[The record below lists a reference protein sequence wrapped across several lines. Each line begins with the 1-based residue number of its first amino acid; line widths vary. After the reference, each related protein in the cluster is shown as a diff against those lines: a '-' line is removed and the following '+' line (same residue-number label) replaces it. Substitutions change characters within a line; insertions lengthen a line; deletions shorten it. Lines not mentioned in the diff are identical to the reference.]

1 MIRGTTG
8 ASPGTL
14 AEILAYASPCA
25 SRASKTACTR
35 LRTVGSREPV
45 WSRAP
50 NLVAYKSVTF
60 LSIDADEN
68 PVIVGENSIS
78 AFPTFKFFL
87 NSAEEDLPIVGA
99 EISDV
104 QSKIDEL
111 MEANGLS

>member
-1 MIRGTTG
+1 MVVDFG
-8 ASPGTL
+8 A
-14 AEILAYASPCA
+14 EWCKPCQHVKPLFEA
-25 SRASKTACTR
+25 LSANS
-35 LRTVGSREPV
+35 
-45 WSRAP
+45 
-50 NLVAYKSVTF
+50 AYKSVTF